1 MKRNRDAGTGE
12 FVSDAYAAAHRG
24 TTVTERTRSPRSA
37 SAVMAFKKGD
47 RINHAGVGTAT
58 VTSGKLGPHGE
69 LKVRPDEPHH
79 SGLKVV
85 EVMARR
91 CVKIDKDGHPIEPVD
106 DDAAESAARH

>member
-1 MKRNRDAGTGE
+1 VSAPLTFKR
-12 FVSDAYAAAHRG
+12 
-24 TTVTERTRSPRSA
+24 
-37 SAVMAFKKGD
+37 GD
-47 RINHAGVGTAT
+47 RINHAGIGTGT

-91 CVKIDKDGHPIEPVD
+91 CVKLDKDGRPIASQDEETP
-106 DDAAESAARH
+106 